1 MLNFFHFFF
10 FFKLCPCSSRA
21 AGTQTPRRLAPK
33 PGSSSN
39 TNPALNNY
47 SLHTTASFCMF
58 CMISPAV
65 NKTGD
70 QAAKRPNLQTQPGTQ
85 LPPLPPEGRDTAASS
100 RGRGGGRSGPQR
112 RRGVMEGGHIFQG
125 PLGQKDRLAVQR
137 RGWQCPAERSI
148 QQSFSVE
155 GTPTSAV
162 A

>member
-1 MLNFFHFFF
+1 MVLEVPPEMLNFFHFFF

-21 AGTQTPRRLAPK
+21 AGTQTPRRLALK

-100 RGRGGGRSGPQR
+100 RGRGGQVWSTAMPRGDGRRPHLPGAF
-112 RRGVMEGGHIFQG
+112 GAEGQVGHAEE
-125 PLGQKDRLAVQR
+125 RLAVPCRAEHTAVFQR
-137 RGWQCPAERSI
+137 
-148 QQSFSVE
+148 
-155 GTPTSAV
+155 
-162 A
+162 